1 MDLLKANPISYY
13 KFLLI
18 GDSFLDFY
26 FKENELEVFKGGVL
40 NVQKNINFLTKKEIV
55 IKTSKKPK
63 VLNFFKNNLKV
74 FLKTNTKE
82 KINSEIIFAK
92 VVTISDYN
100 KGYLN
105 NKIKI
110 HSKILIVDSKYCSL
124 PIDYIIHSKI
134 KILKLSSTDVFN
146 SEFIELF
153 DFLIVTSSTYVNLYQ
168 KNKLLYSYNFKKKY
182 DPICTIGAGDV
193 FLASLTCSLYDCFRQ
208 FKLSKLITAIDLAS
222 LQASKSVTTPFTSR
236 IKEI

>member
-26 FKENELEVFKGGVL
+26 FKENEIEVFTGGVL
-40 NVQKNINFLTKKEIV
+40 NVQKNINFLTDKEV
-55 IKTSKKPK
+55 SIKTSSKPK
-63 VLNFFKNNLKV
+63 VLNFFKNNLKL
-74 FLKTNTKE
+74 FLKTNSKE
-82 KINSEIIFAK
+82 KINSEIIFSK

-124 PIDYIIHSKI
+124 PIDYIIHSKV

-168 KNKLLYSYNFKKKY
+168 KNKLIYSSKFKEKNA
-182 DPICTIGAGDV
+182 ICTIGAGDV
-193 FLASLTCSLYDCFRQ
+193 FVASLTCSLYNSFRQ
-208 FKLSKLITAIDLAS
+208 FELSKFISAIDLAC
-222 LQASKSVTTPFTSR
+222 LHASGSVTKPFTSQ